1 MHRWESAIKVTW
13 KSARD
18 FFDGLNFDSVR
29 AEVIANPDMESV
41 CRELSDRWKALSEE
55 EKEPYRVLERN
66 DHRRNLREKGFP
78 HVTDDEEMPEIPCM
92 QPFGSEEDWRAQLR
106 TDSWGLESWWANT
119 AETRKQVCRAQMLRV
134 EMRNPE
140 DRRKRQEEAY
150 YEAVEDVKEHN
161 WQVEDEAQERRY
173 QKQGPNYDSECD
185 TNWHESS
192 DSEDEGS
199 CKSIL
204 RRRKPQPTWRN
215 YVDDGPDVSWLPEI
229 SLNPVEWQQQL
240 WQEELHRRRRMDIY
254 LRRSPGY
261 GPVAAEV
268 GAKCTQLRWGLVR
281 RHVWRCL
288 ILRYWQAAAEAA
300 EERSAMWL
308 HWRREAW
315 KAQTG
320 AAEPSS
326 WC

>member
-1 MHRWESAIKVTW
+1 MDSPWWTSTIKVTW

-18 FFDGLNFDSVR
+18 FFRELNYDNVR
-29 AEVIANPDMESV
+29 AEVVANPDLDS
-41 CRELSDRWKALSEE
+41 RYDLYDELSRRWNALSEE
-55 EKEPYRVLERN
+55 EQEPYRVLERN
-66 DHRRNLREKGFP
+66 DQKRNMRKKGAS
-78 HVTDDEEMPEIPCM
+78 HVPDDEEMPEIPCM

-140 DRRKRQEEAY
+140 DRRKRQEKAY
-150 YEAVEDVKEHN
+150 YEAVECVEERNREDADE
-161 WQVEDEAQERRY
+161 WERRRYDRGACDTDYSSDPEDECGCIQEAR
-173 QKQGPNYDSECD
+173 PE
-185 TNWHESS
+185 
-192 DSEDEGS
+192 
-199 CKSIL
+199 
-204 RRRKPQPTWRN
+204 WRD
-215 YVDDGPDVSWLPEI
+215 YVDDGPSASWLPWF
-229 SLNPVEWQQQL
+229 SLNHVEWHQWL
-240 WQEELHRRRRMDIY
+240 WQEELHRRRRTETY
-254 LRRSPGY
+254 LGRSPGY
-261 GPVAAEV
+261 LPVDSDV
-268 GAKCTQLRWGLVR
+268 YAKCTQLRWELVR
-281 RHVWRCL
+281 RHVQRRA
-288 ILRYWQAAAEAA
+288 ILRYWRAAAEAA